1 MAKLLHPA
9 GVGGMRTQALGPAYR
24 IADWRGIPRIFSL
37 KHKGTKKLSSRQRET
52 MRDFGQL
59 ARIHLW
65 VTGREYQMAR
75 RLSAGTQFLPR
86 DLLMMAYSGNLWRF
100 QGPDGQWWY
109 SMAART
115 TTSDFIDV
123 ITSLPGAMLYRGP
136 GWWEVILPG
145 NDGEVLTSH
154 GADAAP
160 TWEVPSGGGGGVSAI
175 TLRRTSNY
183 SVPAGNNAVPW
194 NAAILSDWAGWDVS
208 APTRIE
214 LPAAATRFRMF
225 CQIYDNSYS
234 VGGTNSNLFQ
244 LYDADTAGAI
254 DPDIA
259 FQPTIAA
266 TADRMWQMSSGWIP
280 RGSVDALQFMRWPSY
295 GGTILMNE
303 RSYLTIE
310 VDQI

>member
-1 MAKLLHPA
+1 
-9 GVGGMRTQALGPAYR
+9 MRTQALGPGYR

-145 NDGEVLTSH
+145 EEGQVLTNH
-154 GADAAP
+154 GPDAAP
-160 TWEVPSGGGGGVSAI
+160 TWEAPTGGGGGVSAL
-175 TLRRTSNY
+175 TVGRTSNY
-183 SVPAGNNAVPW
+183 TVPAGNNAVPW
-194 NAAILSDWAGWDVS
+194 QSSPIADWPGWDVS

-214 LPAAATRFRMF
+214 LPAAATRFKFF
-225 CQIYDNSYS
+225 CQVADNGYS
-234 VGGTNSNLFQ
+234 VGGTNSNLLE
-244 LYDADTAGAI
+244 LYDADTGAGLS
-254 DPDIA
+254 PRL
-259 FQPTIAA
+259 FLQPTIASDN
-266 TADRMWQMSSGWIP
+266 TRTWQLGSGWID
-280 RGSVDALQFMRWPSY
+280 RGAVDALQFMRWPTY
-295 GGTILMNE
+295 GGTILMNSN
-303 RSYLTIE
+303 SYLTIE